1 MIDGPQNRESVM
13 VANLT
18 PLRAPRPQRRRGRAP
33 RWSIEEI
40 EDAALRLLDAEGFE
54 AVTMRRLAEELGT
67 GVTTLY
73 GYVRTKEE
81 ILDGLAGKLL
91 GAIDLDIDRDA
102 QWDDQLYGAVVA
114 LHRTLQQH
122 PAIVELLIVPRA
134 LSSDAANHAREKLL
148 SILRP
153 AGFGVQEAV
162 DAITTV
168 FSYVFGYTLM
178 ELAHARREAPEEQLN
193 GFSALPPSEFPYLA
207 EAAAAWVHRTT
218 DTAFEF
224 GLRHLIDGLR
234 SEVKPARKPS
244 PATRKK
250 APARS
255 R

>member
-1 MIDGPQNRESVM
+1 M
-13 VANLT
+13 VADPT
-18 PLRAPRPQRRRGRAP
+18 PLRAPRPKRRGGRVA

-40 EDAALRLLDAEGFE
+40 EDAALRLLDAEGLE

-81 ILDGLAGKLL
+81 ILDGLAGKLM
-91 GAIDLDIDRDA
+91 GAIDLEVDRDA
-102 QWDDQLYGAVVA
+102 QWDEQLHAAVTV

-134 LSSDAANHAREKLL
+134 LSSDAANLAREKIL

-153 AGFGVQEAV
+153 AGFGVREAV
-162 DAITTV
+162 AAITSV

-178 ELAHARREAPEEQLN
+178 ELARARRQSPEDQLPD
-193 GFSALPPSEFPYLA
+193 FSALSPDEFPYLA
-207 EAAAAWVHRTT
+207 EAGSAWVNRTT
-218 DTAFEF
+218 DEAFEF

-234 SEVKPARKPS
+234 SEIK
-244 PATRKK
+244 AT
-250 APARS
+250 
-255 R
+255 